1 MPQNLKNAGMQD
13 AFEKVLKRYKN
24 AINSRFFFFNLDIL
38 KENDKISSKQHS
50 DCQKVIYKAL
60 EDRSSL
66 EGWLVSYGHA
76 TYREMFENNPNNDF
90 HQKLKQTRIN
100 WLKHLISQCKKN
112 KF

>member
-1 MPQNLKNAGMQD
+1 MKQNRKNKGMQV
-13 AFEKVLKRYKN
+13 AFEKVLKRYEN
-24 AINSRFFFFNLDIL
+24 GTNSRYICFNLDIL
-38 KENDKISSKQHS
+38 KENDKISSKQYS
-50 DCQKVIYKAL
+50 DCQQVIYTAL
-60 EDRSSL
+60 EDKISL

-76 TYREMFENNPNNDF
+76 TEQEMFENNPPNF

>member
-1 MPQNLKNAGMQD
+1 MPQNLKNKGMQV
-13 AFEKVLKRYKN
+13 AFEKVLKRYEDGT
-24 AINSRFFFFNLDIL
+24 NSRYICFNLDIL

-50 DCQKVIYKAL
+50 DCQKVIYTAL
-60 EDRSSL
+60 EDKISL